1 MWWGAP
7 MSNCG
12 RSQELPVGRRAVR
25 SKGTQQD
32 GPHPF
37 PVLRT
42 TRGATQ
48 GCSTKLPTL
57 NVDLHSLCRQ
67 GCGQEGRELGAHQ
80 LPIITG

>member
-32 GPHPF
+32 GPRPF

-57 NVDLHSLCRQ
+57 NVDLQSL
-67 GCGQEGRELGAHQ
+67 
-80 LPIITG
+80 